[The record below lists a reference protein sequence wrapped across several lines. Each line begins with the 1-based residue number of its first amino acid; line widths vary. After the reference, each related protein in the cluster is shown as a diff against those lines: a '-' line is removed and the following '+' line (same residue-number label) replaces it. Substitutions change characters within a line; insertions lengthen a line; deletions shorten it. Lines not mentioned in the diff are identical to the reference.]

1 MLHIGSPSVTAGEK
15 PVFELSIQDQSNL
28 TSFLKDLV
36 RTPSLSCQEEA
47 VAARVAAEMRAVG
60 FDEVWTDRVGNVV
73 GHIGAGSGPR
83 LLYDGH
89 MDTVGVG
96 DPASWTRDPFGA
108 EIEGGLLFGR
118 GAADMKGP
126 LASLVYGAKL
136 IVDSDI
142 QLEGDLYVAA
152 VVQEEPC
159 EGYAMRVLVEEEGL
173 RPDWV
178 VLAEPTNLQVSRGH
192 RGRMEMHVTV
202 QGRPSHASV
211 PQQGE
216 NAIYDAARIIFSLDL
231 LAGSLSEDPFLGKGT
246 LAVTHIE
253 NTAASK
259 NVIPDSCTF
268 VIDRRLTLGETEA
281 KAMAEVQGVIN
292 HEAVRAQI
300 RLAEFEHTSY
310 TGYVCRDVER
320 YPAWVV
326 PENHDL
332 VRAAARAVR
341 QIVGDR
347 PAIGKWDFS
356 TDGVYTMGVADIP
369 TVGVGPGEERQAH
382 TADEHIRLSDCF
394 TAARIYAQLS
404 ADLLR
409 QV

>member
-1 MLHIGSPSVTAGEK
+1 
-15 PVFELSIQDQSNL
+15 
-28 TSFLKDLV
+28 
-36 RTPSLSCQEEA
+36 
-47 VAARVAAEMRAVG
+47 
-60 FDEVWTDRVGNVV
+60 
-73 GHIGAGSGPR
+73 
-83 LLYDGH
+83 
-89 MDTVGVG
+89 
-96 DPASWTRDPFGA
+96 
-108 EIEGGLLFGR
+108 
-118 GAADMKGP
+118 
-126 LASLVYGAKL
+126 
-136 IVDSDI
+136 
-142 QLEGDLYVAA
+142 
-152 VVQEEPC
+152 
-159 EGYAMRVLVEEEGL
+159 
-173 RPDWV
+173 
-178 VLAEPTNLQVSRGH
+178 
-192 RGRMEMHVTV
+192 MEMHVTV

-326 PENHDL
+326 PEKHDL

-341 QIVGDR
+341 RIVGER

-356 TDGVYTMGVADIP
+356 TDGAYTMGVADIP

-382 TADEHIRLSDCF
+382 TADEHIRLADCF
-394 TAARIYAQLS
+394 TAAQIYAQLTT
-404 ADLLR
+404 DLLR
-409 QV
+409 RD